1 MYKKLATLGII
12 CVVALLAGCTPQI
25 RQDNDYSLQ
34 REAIAGTHKPVPKP
48 LDVNTG
54 QQGQSLAT
62 STAPQEQ
69 YGTGVFIN
77 PAATKGKS
85 GGAANEG
92 GDITFNFDN
101 QPVQAAVKA
110 ILGDVLHANYSI
122 APDVK
127 GTVTFATSQPVTQAE
142 VLPILQ
148 MLLSWTGNALIQ
160 RNGGYMVVP
169 VDQAAAGNLVPGL
182 GAVSP
187 GAGYAA
193 RLFPL
198 HYVSAPAMQ
207 ELLKPFANP
216 KAFLLVDPLRN
227 LLVLGGSP
235 DELANYQRIIQTFD
249 VDWLR
254 GMSVDVIPLQ
264 HVQAEDLVNQL
275 NTLFTE
281 QGGGSDKDA
290 NKPVSVPG
298 SNVTVTFGNSKNS
311 IGQAGNLS
319 SMVRLIPLKQSNS
332 LVVITSQPSYIDE
345 VRRLVTTID
354 NGAGN
359 SSGLYV
365 YNVLNVKASDLAKH
379 LNELFGNT
387 TGGNSQ
393 SESGAVAP
401 GFSPLEQTSRGGLGA
416 QQGFGSFAS
425 DSNSSGSYGDS
436 GSSDETGGGGI
447 GAGMVSGATQSRR
460 QQQSGQNNVAFTT
473 SEGVRIA
480 AVNENNQ
487 LLIRARP
494 GEWQK
499 LLPVIQRLDERP
511 LQVQIETRVL
521 EVNLTGAFQF
531 GVQYYLGGLI
541 GTQPGSP
548 PNTNESYHRHQGAVG
563 LGGVQYN
570 PNATNPPALFYSF
583 AGNKLQF
590 AVQALEQSG
599 DAKVLSAPSTV
610 VLNNQET
617 TFKVGE
623 KIPVVQNYYVPGLGV
638 GSSTGNTS
646 VGQVQYIDTGV
657 LLDVVPRVSPGGLVY
672 LDVQQIVSK
681 PTTRDQYGN
690 YTITNRALSTEVAVQ
705 SGQTVLLGG
714 LIQQTDTTQDNG
726 VPFLNRIPV
735 LGRLFGTTDRNKSR
749 TELIVLITPRIIRN
763 PEDARRIT
771 DEYQTQFES
780 LKPILP
786 KADATP
792 ASGTSAGAPSSEAV
806 PPSASTTPAPAVTA
820 PSQDS
825 APATSSGQWLVRVAT
840 FTNEG
845 DAEHLHQRLQQ
856 AGYTSYVQTLST
868 GKGSLWRVCAGP
880 VVNRDAAE
888 RLRDAIAGDLH
899 ITGMQV
905 ANR

>member
-1 MYKKLATLGII
+1 VYKKFATLGLI
-12 CVVALLAGCTPQI
+12 CAVALLAGCTPQI

-34 REAIAGTHKPVPKP
+34 REAIAGTHKPVPEP
-48 LDVNTG
+48 LNVETG

-62 STAPQEQ
+62 STAPQKQ

-77 PAATKGKS
+77 PPATKGKP
-85 GGAANEG
+85 GGAANQG
-92 GDITFNFDN
+92 GTITFNFDN

-148 MLLSWTGNALIQ
+148 MLLSWTGNALVQ
-160 RNGGYMVVP
+160 RNGGYVVVP

-207 ELLKPFANP
+207 ELLKPFAIS

-227 LLVLGGSP
+227 LLVMGGTP

-264 HVQAEDLVNQL
+264 HVQAEDLVSQL

-281 QGGGSDKDA
+281 RGGESDKDA

-298 SNVTVTFGNSKNS
+298 SNVTVTFGNAKNS

-379 LNELFGNT
+379 LNELFGNN

-393 SESGAVAP
+393 NESGAVAP
-401 GFSPLEQTSRGGLGA
+401 GFSPLEQTSQGGLGA
-416 QQGFGSFAS
+416 QQGFGSFTSNGSTSGAS
-425 DSNSSGSYGDS
+425 GESGGNDL
-436 GSSDETGGGGI
+436 GSGGI

-460 QQQSGQNNVAFTT
+460 QQQAGQNNFAFTT

-494 GEWQK
+494 GEWEK
-499 LLPVIQRLDERP
+499 LLPVIQRLDEKP

-521 EVNLTGAFQF
+521 EVNLTGEFQF

-541 GTQPGSP
+541 GTQAGSP
-548 PNTNESYHRHQGAVG
+548 PNTDASYHRHQGAVG
-563 LGGVQYN
+563 LGGVDY
-570 PNATNPPALFYSF
+570 NATSDALFYSF
-583 AGNKLQF
+583 AGKNLQF
-590 AVQALEQSG
+590 ALKALETSG

-638 GSSTGNTS
+638 GSAAGDTS

-672 LDVQQIVSK
+672 MDVQQIVSK
-681 PTTRDQYGN
+681 PTTKDQYGN

-714 LIQQTDTTQDNG
+714 LIQQTDTNTDNG

-735 LGRLFGTTDRNKSR
+735 LGRLFGTTDRNKTR

-786 KADATP
+786 KTDASPAPGTSAAPPSSEDPLSPANAAPALTAPAHDSAAP
-792 ASGTSAGAPSSEAV
+792 ASGK
-806 PPSASTTPAPAVTA
+806 
-820 PSQDS
+820 
-825 APATSSGQWLVRVAT
+825 WLVRVAT
-840 FTNEG
+840 FPNDG

-856 AGYTSYVQTLST
+856 SGYTGYVQTLST
-868 GKGSLWRVCAGP
+868 RKGMLWRVCAGP
-880 VVNRDAAE
+880 VVNRDAAV